1 MFSVEDKSRN
11 RKIKEY
17 MGGVFVPKA
26 DLWDLT
32 AGSFF
37 HSTFNGITS
46 VYFPK
51 YLKEKKGNNRLLMQT
66 HTFFFFFGIIQLL
79 KIYPVEKQINK
90 TINSYEELKFNL
102 SKEQ

>member
-51 YLKEKKGNNRLLMQT
+51 YLKEKKEITDYLCKLT
-66 HTFFFFFGIIQLL
+66 LFFFL
-79 KIYPVEKQINK
+79 VE
-90 TINSYEELKFNL
+90 
-102 SKEQ
+102 